1 MYEIDNFNNINVTF
15 TLINKSKCSFSALSY
30 VFYEYYYRESLS
42 QSLVRHVQCARTKTV
57 KKLVSLPQVDVNYCD
72 VGETPIMCVGWYGVS
87 DEQCCELYDVL
98 IQAGALNYSK
108 SDELVY
114 V

>member
-1 MYEIDNFNNINVTF
+1 M
-15 TLINKSKCSFSALSY
+15 
-30 VFYEYYYRESLS
+30 S
-42 QSLVRHVQCARTKTV
+42 QSLVRHVKRAQTKTV

-72 VGETPIMCVGWYGVS
+72 DGKTPIMCVGLDDDYAS
-87 DEQCCELYDVL
+87 DEQCCELYNAL

-108 SDELVY
+108 ADELVY

>member
-1 MYEIDNFNNINVTF
+1 M
-15 TLINKSKCSFSALSY
+15 
-30 VFYEYYYRESLS
+30 S
-42 QSLVRHVQCARTKTV
+42 QSLVKHVKRAQTKTV

-72 VGETPIMCVGWYGVS
+72 DGKTPIMCVGWYDVS

-108 SDELVY
+108 ADELVY

>member
-1 MYEIDNFNNINVTF
+1 M
-15 TLINKSKCSFSALSY
+15 
-30 VFYEYYYRESLS
+30 S
-42 QSLVRHVQCARTKTV
+42 QSLVRHVKRAQTKTV

-72 VGETPIMCVGWYGVS
+72 AGKTPIMCVGSCDGS
-87 DEQCCELYDVL
+87 DEQCCEVYDAL

-108 SDELVY
+108 SDKLVY

>member
-1 MYEIDNFNNINVTF
+1 M
-15 TLINKSKCSFSALSY
+15 
-30 VFYEYYYRESLS
+30 S
-42 QSLVRHVQCARTKTV
+42 QSLVKYVKRAQTKTV

-72 VGETPIMCVGWYGVS
+72 DGKTPIMCVGLDDDDYDDDDAT

-108 SDELVY
+108 ADELVY

>member
-1 MYEIDNFNNINVTF
+1 M
-15 TLINKSKCSFSALSY
+15 
-30 VFYEYYYRESLS
+30 S
-42 QSLVRHVQCARTKTV
+42 QSLVRHVECARTKTV

-72 VGETPIMCVGWYGVS
+72 DGKTPIMCVGLDDDDYSS
-87 DEQCCELYDVL
+87 DEQCCELYNAL

-108 SDELVY
+108 ADELVY